1 MLTGKTVCN
10 INCFFIY
17 ISLRFLCVRNQ
28 AKYHSFHS
36 TAINNIIETQQP
48 PSTDDILGLC
58 SGQFA
63 TPQNNKPNRMFDFSS
78 INDTQNSD
86 DVLGLC
92 SGVFST
98 LPPHKPAYDSS
109 DDDDM
114 PKLSRKR
121 ICSKA
126 PPITNRYCSLY

>member
-1 MLTGKTVCN
+1 
-10 INCFFIY
+10 
-17 ISLRFLCVRNQ
+17 
-28 AKYHSFHS
+28 
-36 TAINNIIETQQP
+36 
-48 PSTDDILGLC
+48 
-58 SGQFA
+58 
-63 TPQNNKPNRMFDFSS
+63 MFDFSS

-98 LPPHKPAYDSS
+98 LPPHKPTYDSS